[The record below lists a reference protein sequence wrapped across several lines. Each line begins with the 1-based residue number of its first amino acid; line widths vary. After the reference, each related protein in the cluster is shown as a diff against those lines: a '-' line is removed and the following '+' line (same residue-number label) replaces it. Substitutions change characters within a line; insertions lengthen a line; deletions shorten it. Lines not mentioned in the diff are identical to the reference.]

1 LGPTGLNRGCGDQ
14 LGTDWSSLPLV
25 CFRNLRSPHQRR
37 LLISEINLIV
47 QTVRLIDDRLDY
59 GIYDSTAVHGDAD
72 AVTDRVLPW
81 RRVGVFRH
89 GGIVCYFQPEAK
101 MVFPDQADAEKSVCG
116 SRAGATR
123 TG

>member
-1 LGPTGLNRGCGDQ
+1 
-14 LGTDWSSLPLV
+14 
-25 CFRNLRSPHQRR
+25 
-37 LLISEINLIV
+37 
-47 QTVRLIDDRLDY
+47 
-59 GIYDSTAVHGDAD
+59 
-72 AVTDRVLPW
+72 LPW